1 MKKVFIACPMHG
13 KTIRYIDLVRKQV
26 SLAVSLLYDEEIE
39 ILDQVHIAETAEI
52 AAMEERK
59 LRIYRLG
66 RSIQILGQADLV
78 IFTDDYA
85 TANGCRVEKFIC
97 NRYQIPCKMYSEIIA
112 NLRNDS
118 FKWKQFRQLINTT
131 YGLESN
137 INSSTTDITSNDNN
151 SSTT

>member
-13 KTIRYIDLVRKQV
+13 KSIRYIDLVRKQV

-59 LRIYRLG
+59 LRTYRLG

-85 TANGCRVEKFIC
+85 TANGCRVEKFVC
-97 NRYQIPCKMYSEIIA
+97 GAYQIPYKMYSAIIA
-112 NLRNDS
+112 DLKKDS
-118 FKWKQFRQLINTT
+118 FKWNQFRQLVNTT
-131 YGLESN
+131 YGIASN
-137 INSSTTDITSNDNN
+137 NSSSTNDMVSNNSSSTT
-151 SSTT
+151 